1 MPITPQPN
9 VNRRALEAELQRRV
23 RGEVRFDA
31 GSRALYATDSS
42 NYRQPPIGVVLPRD
56 AEDVVAAASAC
67 KAFGAPLLTRGGGTS
82 LAGQCCNVA
91 VVLDT
96 SKYMN
101 RILELD
107 AEGRRARVQPGVV
120 LDVLRAAAEKH
131 HLTFAPDPSTHSRCT
146 LGGMI
151 GNNSCGTHS
160 LMGGNTVDNVESL
173 EVLTYDGL
181 RLRVGA
187 TEAAEVD
194 RLIEAGGR
202 TGALYSGLRQLG
214 AEYGE
219 EIRSRFPRIPRRISG
234 YNLDQLLPEN
244 GFHVARALT
253 GTEGTCV
260 TILEATL
267 RLVESPVARPLLAL
281 GYADMIAAA
290 EQVMR
295 ILPSRPIALEGVD
308 GGIVKYLERTG
319 HLVEQISLLPP
330 GNAWLLAEFGAS
342 NGEEAAGRAR
352 ELMDR
357 LSAAPGAPSM
367 RLFEDAG
374 QARSIWAVREA
385 GLAATARGEG
395 GKEFFPGWEDAAVPP
410 ERLADYLRDFRHLMA
425 SFGYGGSLYGHFGQ
439 ACIHLRIDFDF
450 KSAEGISKFRNFMQ
464 AAADLVVRYGGSLSG
479 EHGDGQARAELYPR
493 MFGDRLTGAF
503 RQFKTLWDPGG
514 RMNPGKMVDAYRMDE
529 NLRTGPGFR
538 PPAVKTHFGY
548 PEDGGS
554 FISAALRCV
563 GVSACRQDRPGIMC
577 PSFRATREE
586 AQSTRGRARL
596 LFEMLQG
603 EVIRGGWRS
612 TEVRRALDLC
622 LACKACKSECPAG
635 VDMATYKAEF
645 LAHYYRGR
653 VRPRAAYAFGHIGD
667 WAPWAARAHWLVNAF
682 TQAPMLRQVAKAVA
696 GIAPERQIPV
706 VASRSFQS
714 WFSRR
719 AVVNQGRP
727 PVLLWADTF
736 NNYFTPQ
743 VAIAGVEALEAA
755 GFCVR
760 VLEQT
765 VCCGRPYYDYGLL
778 QAARRALRRVM
789 EATAPYMEQGVPVV
803 GLEPSCVSV
812 LREELPNLFPADPR
826 ARRLASQA
834 FMFSEFLTRQPSPVA
849 LPRLPRRALVHGHCH
864 HKSVLDFSSEQRL
877 LSGLGLQLEILDAG
891 CCGMAGGFGFEK
903 DHYAVSRQIA
913 ELGLLPAVRNAAP
926 DTLLIADGFSC
937 REQVWQL
944 AGKRPLHAAEAI
956 ALALRNAAQGHG
968 M

>member
-9 VNRRALEAELQRRV
+9 VDRRGLETELRRRI

-56 AEDVVAAASAC
+56 AEDIAATAAAC

-91 VVLDT
+91 VVIDT

-101 RILELD
+101 RVLELD
-107 AEGRRARVQPGVV
+107 PAARRARVQPGVV
-120 LDVLRAAAEKH
+120 LDVLRSAAEKH
-131 HLTFAPDPSTHSRCT
+131 RLTFAPDPSTHSRCT

-187 TEAAEVD
+187 TDAAELEG
-194 RLIEAGGR
+194 RIAEGGR
-202 TGALYSGLRQLG
+202 TGALYSGLRQLA
-214 AEYGE
+214 AEFGD
-219 EIRSRFPRIPRRISG
+219 EIRGRFPRIPRRISG

-244 GFHVARALT
+244 GFQVARALT

-267 RLVESPVARPLLAL
+267 RLVESPAARPLLAL

-290 EQVMR
+290 AHVMR

-308 GGIVKYLERTG
+308 DGIVKYLERTG
-319 HLVEQISLLPP
+319 HLVEQIALLPP
-330 GNAWLLAEFGAS
+330 GNAWLLAEFGS
-342 NGEEAAGRAR
+342 SSREEAVGRAR

-357 LSAAPGAPSM
+357 LAAAPGAPAM
-367 RLFEDAG
+367 RLFEDAR
-374 QARSIWAVREA
+374 QARSIWEVREA

-410 ERLADYLRDFRHLMA
+410 ERLADYLRDFRQLMA
-425 SFGYGGSLYGHFGQ
+425 TYGYGGSLYGHFGQ
-439 ACIHLRIDFDF
+439 GCIHLRIDFDF
-450 KSAEGISKFRNFMQ
+450 KSPEGIRKFRSFMQ
-464 AAADLVVRYGGSLSG
+464 AAADLVVSYGGSLSG

-493 MFGDRLTGAF
+493 MFGNRLTGAF
-503 RQFKTLWDPGG
+503 RQFKTLWDPDG
-514 RMNPGKMVDAYRMDE
+514 RMNPGKLVNPYRMDE
-529 NLRTGPGFR
+529 HLRTGPDFS
-538 PPAVKTHFGY
+538 PPAVNTHFSY

-554 FISAALRCV
+554 FIRAALRCV
-563 GVSACRQDRPGIMC
+563 GVSACRQDRPGTMC
-577 PSFRATREE
+577 PSYRATREE

-603 EVIRGGWRS
+603 EVISNGWRS
-612 TEVRRALDLC
+612 KEVRQALDLC

-645 LAHYYRGR
+645 LAHFYQGR
-653 VRPRAAYAFGHIGD
+653 LRPRAAYAFGRIGD
-667 WAPWAARAHWLVNAF
+667 WAPWAARVPRLVNAL
-682 TQAPMLRQVAKAVA
+682 TQTPLLRDVAKMAA

-706 VASRSFQS
+706 VAARSFQS

-719 AVVNQGRP
+719 AAVNEGGA

-736 NNYFTPQ
+736 NNYFTPH

-755 GFCVR
+755 GFR
-760 VLEQT
+760 VHVLQQR
-765 VCCGRPYYDYGLL
+765 VCCGRPYYDYGMLSQARSALL
-778 QAARRALRRVM
+778 RVM
-789 EATAPYMEQGVPVV
+789 EATEPFVKQGMPVV

-812 LREELPNLFPADPR
+812 LRDELPALFPSDPR
-826 ARRLASQA
+826 ARLLAGQS
-834 FMFSEFLTRQPSPVA
+834 FMFSEFLARQPGPTA
-849 LPRLPRRALVHGHCH
+849 LPKLPRRALVHGHCH
-864 HKSVLDFSSEQRL
+864 HKSILDFSSEQRL
-877 LSGLGLQLEILDAG
+877 LTGLGLQLEVLDAG

-913 ELGLLPAVRNAAP
+913 ELALLPAVRNAGAE
-926 DTLLIADGFSC
+926 TLLIADGFSC

-944 AGKRPLHAAEAI
+944 AGKRALHTAEAI
-956 ALALRNAAQGHG
+956 SLALHTAAQGHG
-968 M
+968 L